1 VELHGA
7 TRRRWDVPDL
17 TSTRYYTVAE
27 VAAILRLK
35 PKSVWE
41 LCRAHKIPATKPAG
55 TWLIPVE
62 DFDAWVKAGANRAS
76 A

>member
-1 VELHGA
+1 MP
-7 TRRRWDVPDL
+7 DVPA
-17 TSTRYYTVAE
+17 TRYYTVAQA
-27 VAAILRLK
+27 AAILGRS
-35 PKSVWE
+35 PYTVWS
-41 LCRAHKIPATKPAG
+41 LCRDHKIPATKPAG